1 MTTINMGL
9 VEEIDKAI
17 GIIRKL
23 TVKATGTDWYTVYE
37 EQPEDTLLV
46 GVEAESKEFT
56 EFILEGASMG
66 GTGGGGGVC
75 DEDGEFISMMDPGM
89 AHLLLT
95 FLESTRD
102 GIRSGQRYLH
112 GESFSLSVAY
122 RINSKF
128 GKEQYG
134 VPTSRRK

>member
-1 MTTINMGL
+1 MTTINTGL

-23 TVKATGTDWYTVYE
+23 TVKAHGVDWHTVYVE
-37 EQPEDTLLV
+37 EPEDTILV
-46 GVEAESKEFT
+46 GVETEDEEFVVD
-56 EFILEGASMG
+56 GASMG
-66 GTGGGGGVC
+66 GDGVT
-75 DEDGEFISMMDPGM
+75 DEDAEFITMMDPGM

-122 RINSKF
+122 RINNKF

-134 VPTSRRK
+134 VPTSRRR